1 MKLQNE
7 KCANMKFLVG
17 DEVIQSDAKG
27 VVEISDKVVAKSFL
41 NSGFVKVE
49 GKNEPK
55 VESKKEKKEEK
66 SEEKS
71 AKRESLRGK

>member
-27 VVEISDKVVAKSFL
+27 VVEISDKEVAKSFL

-55 VESKKEKKEEK
+55 VESKKEKKVEK